1 MYQQSSSCNRSLYK
15 ISVLIFVEKQRLI
28 IMTAV
33 TVEFNMACI
42 LEDGEEGGGGIKWS
56 LTSVSFPSPSLLRQ
70 VKYIIQV
77 RDVI

>member
-1 MYQQSSSCNRSLYK
+1 MTKHALFLNKKNILRKYMYQQSSSCNRSLYK

-42 LEDGEEGGGGIKWS
+42 LEDGEEGGGVNEWTRHFGN
-56 LTSVSFPSPSLLRQ
+56 
-70 VKYIIQV
+70 
-77 RDVI
+77 